1 MSFKIEITQ
10 IGTGAD
16 GITAQ
21 KLYEQVVEEIDL
33 RLVISAV
40 NGARVRRSTVTSPEK
55 AQDGTQ
61 AREKGGVKAKI

>member
-40 NGARVRRSTVTSPEK
+40 NGARVRRPSAFLPEK
-55 AQDGTQ
+55 GQDGSK
-61 AREKGGVKAKI
+61 AAEPKKGGAKV